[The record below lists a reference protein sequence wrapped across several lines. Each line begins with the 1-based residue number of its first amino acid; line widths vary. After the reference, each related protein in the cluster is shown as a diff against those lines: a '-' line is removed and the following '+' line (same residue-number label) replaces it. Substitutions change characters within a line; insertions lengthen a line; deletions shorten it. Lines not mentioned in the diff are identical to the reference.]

1 MIYIGDSKVDL
12 RDQDLVAF
20 LQNGSTGNIYQWP
33 LAKIP
38 DYQQSAIKPFD
49 LGVAMAGVDVPWN
62 IVQYWSLF
70 DRGQEISK
78 FKIETAG
85 YKQIKINASIKLYLK
100 KGLSQGILERIE
112 KAFNSYTLGSGDVD
126 AYAENFLKANP
137 DISPFSF
144 GCSHNYTI
152 EILTDE
158 VIDNNKIDWLR
169 AHLKEN
175 QSLRQIGPN
184 ERKNGESRPVR
195 GPNELVCPHDE
206 NLPIDPANPCDIK
219 KDIEREI
226 DSRLNN
232 TESPLVS

>member
-137 DISPFSF
+137 DIMNRPWFSRHSPSS
-144 GCSHNYTI
+144 GNSVSHTLL
-152 EILTDE
+152 ET
-158 VIDNNKIDWLR
+158 
-169 AHLKEN
+169 A
-175 QSLRQIGPN
+175 
-184 ERKNGESRPVR
+184 
-195 GPNELVCPHDE
+195 
-206 NLPIDPANPCDIK
+206 A
-219 KDIEREI
+219 
-226 DSRLNN
+226 
-232 TESPLVS
+232 